1 MPPFVLAV
9 LIIPSFHVVRSYFC
23 FTQFCDSSLFVVVTL
38 NLFSVVD
45 LLTFTY
51 TSRSCSR
58 LTDSIFFSFFSQY
71 HGSSGRLL
79 IRFFIFDVFLKSF
92 CSGEDIWQVK
102 WGHVFTS
109 SLREDFLTLT
119 SLGLPPSQ
127 ELFVSSLN
135 TREFTKLASLRNHGG
150 SLCGPQSTT
159 TRNDQILSFL

>member
-1 MPPFVLAV
+1 MFCAVIFVSLSLATV
-9 LIIPSFHVVRSYFC
+9 PSFVVI
-23 FTQFCDSSLFVVVTL
+23 
-38 NLFSVVD
+38 D

-58 LTDSIFFSFFSQY
+58 LTDSIFFFFSQY

-92 CSGEDIWQVK
+92 CSGANIWQVK

-109 SLREDFLTLT
+109 SVREDFLTLT

-127 ELFVSSLN
+127 EQTSRQFSDHLSRCL
-135 TREFTKLASLRNHGG
+135 L
-150 SLCGPQSTT
+150 
-159 TRNDQILSFL
+159 ILSHLLRVSHVSFFCSLFPRPTISSQ

>member
-1 MPPFVLAV
+1 MFCAVIFVSFSLATV
-9 LIIPSFHVVRSYFC
+9 PSFMCCNLVVI
-23 FTQFCDSSLFVVVTL
+23 
-38 NLFSVVD
+38 D

-58 LTDSIFFSFFSQY
+58 LTEWLYFFSFFSQY

-92 CSGEDIWQVK
+92 CSGENIWQVK

-150 SLCGPQSTT
+150 SLCRPQSTT

>member
-1 MPPFVLAV
+1 MFCAVIFVSLSLATV
-9 LIIPSFHVVRSYFC
+9 PSFVVA
-23 FTQFCDSSLFVVVTL
+23 TL
-38 NLFSVVD
+38 NLFSVID

-92 CSGEDIWQVK
+92 CSGENIWQVK
-102 WGHVFTS
+102 WGH
-109 SLREDFLTLT
+109 FLTLT

-135 TREFTKLASLRNHGG
+135 TREFTKLASLRNHGRF
-150 SLCGPQSTT
+150 LCRPQSTT
-159 TRNDQILSFL
+159 K